1 MPQIYR
7 PKLILKLKLNAT
19 PNVPGNA
26 MILIAQQFAIQFAN
40 PLSAI
45 PHAPNQKM
53 LFVTLNAKNL
63 NAKLNAQ
70 TKAVKCLIAQN
81 V

>member
-1 MPQIYR
+1 M
-7 PKLILKLKLNAT
+7 LKPKLNAT

-26 MILIAQQFAIQFAN
+26 MILIAQQFAIPYAN

-45 PHAPNQKM
+45 HHVPNPKM
-53 LFVTLNAKNL
+53 QSATLNVKSL
-63 NAKLNAQ
+63 NAKLNAL
-70 TKAVKCLIAQN
+70 TKAVKCSTVPN